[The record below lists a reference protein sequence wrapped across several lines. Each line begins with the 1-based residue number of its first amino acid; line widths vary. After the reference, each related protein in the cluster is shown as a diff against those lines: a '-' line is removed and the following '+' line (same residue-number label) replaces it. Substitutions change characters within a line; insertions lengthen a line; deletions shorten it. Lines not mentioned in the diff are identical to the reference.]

1 MQQSFAGIRRTPW
14 RAGTSTSPGVLLG
27 DAARELAARD
37 IGFLPVCDAK
47 GTLVGVL
54 SERDIVKVL
63 AKDGGRAANFKVE
76 EVFTR
81 EAVTCA
87 PGTDV
92 HGAIAVM
99 HERRIRHLPVVDD
112 GKLIGVVSLN
122 DLVIHL
128 LREAEQVVE
137 PFVL

>member
-1 MQQSFAGIRRTPW
+1 MRTTVADVLRRRSGKVVT
-14 RAGTSTSPGVLLG
+14 TTPGVMLG
-27 DAARELAARD
+27 DVARELASRD
-37 IGFLPVCDAK
+37 IGFLPVVDGK
-47 GTLVGVL
+47 GTLVGVV
-54 SERDIVKVL
+54 SERDIVRVL
-63 AKDGGRAANFKVE
+63 AKEGGKVANIKVD
-76 EVFTR
+76 EVFVR

-87 PGTDV
+87 PATDV

-99 HERRIRHLPVVDD
+99 HEKRIRHLPVVDN

>member
-1 MQQSFAGIRRTPW
+1 MRTTVADVLRRRT
-14 RAGTSTSPGVLLG
+14 GKVVTTTPGVLLG
-27 DAARELAARD
+27 DAARDLAARD

-47 GTLVGVL
+47 GALVGVL

-63 AKDGGRAANFKVE
+63 AKEGAKVATVKVE

-87 PGTDV
+87 PSTDV

-99 HERRIRHLPVVDD
+99 HEKRIRHLPVIDG